1 MDSID
6 ANGNGK
12 RGPYIVGN
20 VFSRHRQFSDS
31 EPDCPDLDYVYE
43 DTDSHVNEIAEL
55 YSYTEQ
61 PEFQLNVKAF
71 EEQMEIYKLPP
82 SWQGLTDDQRKS
94 VIMKLLD
101 QLDVADN
108 TIRMKAARC
117 VLYLAQGMKIL
128 YLIVMCYKSQGIFTL
143 FVVFRMLGRST
154 IRSRAAKVD

>member
-1 MDSID
+1 MDAID

-43 DTDSHVNEIAEL
+43 DTDTHVNEIAEL

-128 YLIVMCYKSQGIFTL
+128 YVNIMCYKS
-143 FVVFRMLGRST
+143 
-154 IRSRAAKVD
+154 